1 VSTTNLESAID
12 HQNILCWQ
20 HIEGDGMTDPRI
32 VNLAWIL
39 VEYCMDVQPGDH
51 VAIVGSPLA
60 EPLIKEVF
68 RYALRAGGYPYPFMG
83 LELLRGMDGLDE
95 ILLKEGS
102 DAQIQ
107 HIPRTDE
114 MILTEFEALVAIRS
128 QGNTHGLS
136 NVDPARQALRSKAR
150 SEIVETYFNR
160 SAANEFRWCGTLFP
174 TTGYAQDA
182 DMSLSE
188 FEDYVYSTTYVD
200 TPDPIAKWQEIHN
213 HQQKWVDWLVG
224 KKQVEVKGP
233 NVDLKL
239 SIEGRTFINSDGKN
253 NMPSGEIFTGPVE
266 DSVNGWVHF
275 TYPAVHEGREVS
287 DVRLEFEDG
296 RVVKASAKKN
306 ESLLLE
312 MLNIDPGARYLG
324 EWAIGTNEMINRFIK
339 NILFDEKIGGTFHL
353 ALGRGYPQTGSQN
366 KSAIHWDMICDMR
379 DGGEIIVDGELF
391 YKSGDFLI

>member
-1 VSTTNLESAID
+1 
-12 HQNILCWQ
+12 
-20 HIEGDGMTDPRI
+20 MTDPRI
-32 VNLAWIL
+32 VNLARIL
-39 VEYCMDVQPGDH
+39 VEYSVDVQPGDH

-60 EPLIKEVF
+60 ESLIKEVF
-68 RYALRAGGYPYPFMG
+68 RYTLRAGGHPYPFMG
-83 LELLRGMDGLDE
+83 LELLRGLDGLDE
-95 ILLKEGS
+95 ILFKEGS
-102 DAQIQ
+102 DAQLQ

-114 MILTEFEALVAIRS
+114 MILTEFEAMISIRS
-128 QGNTHGLS
+128 QGNTRSLS
-136 NVDPARQALRSKAR
+136 NVDPARQAIRSKAR
-150 SEIVETYFNR
+150 NTINDIYFERGAN
-160 SAANEFRWCGTLFP
+160 NEFKWCGTLYP
-174 TTGYAQDA
+174 TAAYAQDA
-182 DMSLSE
+182 DMSLTE
-188 FEDYVYSTTYVD
+188 FEDYVFSTAYAD
-200 TPDPIAKWQEIHN
+200 TPAPLSKWREIHDV
-213 HQQKWVDWLVG
+213 QQKWVDWLVG

-296 RVVKASAKKN
+296 RVVKASAGKN
-306 ESLLLE
+306 EALLLE

-324 EWAIGTNEMINRFIK
+324 EWAIGTNKLINRFIK

-353 ALGRGYPQTGSQN
+353 ALGRGYPQTGSLN

-391 YKSGDFLI
+391 YRSGEFLI